1 MTHPSKQKGNRFER
15 LIVDKAQSYGEGA
28 ERAWGSNGRA
38 LGMHE
43 EVDVL
48 LEGHLRIQAKCR
60 KNIAKWL
67 KPSVFVDAVVVKENR
82 GETYIIL
89 RYDEFLED
97 YKRFLE
103 WKEKDSKTKSKKLV
117 DILDRDY
124 KNEKEQNNEK

>member
-15 LIVDKAQSYGEGA
+15 LIVDKAQSYGVGA

-48 LEGHLRIQAKCR
+48 LEGDLRIQAKCR
-60 KNIAKWL
+60 KKIAEWL
-67 KPSVFVDAVVVKENR
+67 KPSEVVDAVVVKEDR

-89 RYDEFLED
+89 RYDEFLDD
-97 YKRFLE
+97 YRKFLDSTKPHE
-103 WKEKDSKTKSKKLV
+103 SSEKSHNS
-117 DILDRDY
+117 
-124 KNEKEQNNEK
+124 

>member
-15 LIVDKAQSYGEGA
+15 LIVELAKSYGVGA
-28 ERAWGSNGRA
+28 ERAWGSNGRS

-48 LEGHLRIQAKCR
+48 LEGDLRIQAKCR

-67 KPSVFVDAVVVKENR
+67 KPSIEVDAVVVKEDR

-89 RYDEFLED
+89 RYEEFLDD
-97 YKRFLE
+97 YKKFLK
-103 WKEKDSKTKSKKLV
+103 WKGE
-117 DILDRDY
+117 
-124 KNEKEQNNEK
+124 NNGEENV

>member
-1 MTHPSKQKGNRFER
+1 MSHPSKQKGNRFER
-15 LIVDKAQSYGEGA
+15 LCVDKAHSYGVGA

-48 LEGHLRIQAKCR
+48 LEGDIRIQAKCR

-67 KPSVFVDAVVVKENR
+67 KPSVFVDAVVVREDR
-82 GETYIIL
+82 GQNYIIL
-89 RYDEFLED
+89 RLEDFCED

-103 WKEKDSKTKSKKLV
+103 WREE
-117 DILDRDY
+117 
-124 KNEKEQNNEK
+124 NE

>member
-15 LIVDKAQSYGEGA
+15 LIVDKAKSYGVGA

-48 LEGHLRIQAKCR
+48 LEGDLRIQAKCR
-60 KNIAKWL
+60 KKIAEWL
-67 KPSVFVDAVVVKENR
+67 KPSEVVDAVVVKEDR

-89 RYDEFLED
+89 RYDEFFYD
-97 YKRFLE
+97 YKKFLE
-103 WKEKDSKTKSKKLV
+103 WKEKQPKTKGKKLV
-117 DILDRDY
+117 DILDPT
-124 KNEKEQNNEK
+124 KPQQSS